1 MAHDPISWVYLG
13 LPASLFSLQML
24 IFFLI
29 SVLSV
34 SSSEGGRCKI
44 WETHISP
51 FYFFEASTKSKII
64 YKDRVMLFSHYM
76 HYVSQP
82 LSITDRQL
90 PLGISIVYLISYIF
104 ELTILNLPLQ
114 HTNTILH
121 NANIIRA
128 SPFAFN
134 FNKYI

>member
-1 MAHDPISWVYLG
+1 
-13 LPASLFSLQML
+13 
-24 IFFLI
+24 
-29 SVLSV
+29 
-34 SSSEGGRCKI
+34 
-44 WETHISP
+44 
-51 FYFFEASTKSKII
+51 
-64 YKDRVMLFSHYM
+64 MLFSHYM

-134 FNKYI
+134 FNKYIWGKVYSYDKTKKFN